1 MKAFRQRV
9 EYYVASAFDKKGHA
23 CFTVRQRIETQHPHF
38 SARWIPHTYWV
49 TDQTF
54 RTKEEAEAFISD
66 LYCGHLP
73 EENYA

>member
-1 MKAFRQRV
+1 M
-9 EYYVASAFDKKGHA
+9 EYYVTPTFDKKGHA
-23 CFTVRQRIETQHPHF
+23 CFTVRKRT
-38 SARWIPHTYWV
+38 WIRGFGKCPLEQVERV

-54 RTKEEAEAFISD
+54 PTREEAEAFISE